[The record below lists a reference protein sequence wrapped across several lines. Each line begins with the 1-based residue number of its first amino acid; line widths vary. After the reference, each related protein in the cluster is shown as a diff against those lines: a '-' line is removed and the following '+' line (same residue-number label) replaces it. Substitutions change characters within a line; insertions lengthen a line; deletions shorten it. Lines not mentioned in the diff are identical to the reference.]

1 MTLGRTLWVGRSRAM
16 PANAQVF
23 RSINEAAAVAMPG
36 DHIVIAGG
44 IYRERVNPLRGGEPG
59 LPITYRAAPGEKVC
73 VRGSDLM
80 ETVWSSVPGHSTI
93 NCLPLAALRSGAEA
107 YQGVCDPLTYGDF
120 NPFVTQYDR
129 CAVARPL
136 EASLAELRKRVA
148 AFRLKI
154 TDSDGSGTELVNWEE
169 KLAVF
174 EQELEQRAHP
184 EDPRLFTTLGQ
195 IFVQGLPLQ
204 EVERVSDLAAVPGT
218 WLVSPEGTELWVHFP
233 ERPGDAILRAVEVS
247 VRHTLFSP
255 LQRGLGYLTLEDLT
269 FEHGANYF
277 PSWGEGRWGQAGL
290 VSTRGGHHWTI
301 RRCVIR
307 HAKAI
312 GLDCGSEGGREQ
324 GEGGP
329 VLSKPAHQALLK
341 TTAGDHLIEHN
352 DFSDNGLC
360 GVCGI
365 GHHRT
370 RLLYNRI
377 ERNNSLGLS
386 APWWEFAG
394 VKFHFCPDVRIEGN
408 IIRDNEAHGI
418 WLDNQFKGA
427 RVTRNFIVNNLWS
440 GINLEF
446 GRGPCL
452 VDNNVIALTR
462 QGEGIY
468 GHDVAEMTIAHN
480 LLYAN
485 SNFGIW
491 LAYCTSRVPL
501 EDACSDHR
509 ILNNMILGNKM
520 GAVALPLEWA
530 GARNNRSDANLLMGS
545 GQTLDEGSGPFPPF
559 FQINNKAHC
568 AQIEEL
574 CPGPEVQSAENITR
588 NLIARMD
595 AAGVPEELR
604 PNPAIWSRHFLLTH
618 EVWSAV
624 TGNDLMSRSCRAV
637 RDGLQ
642 SRSPAFTFTFDGTEE
657 TVACEPVEGVDV
669 DYHGHPLGGHPLPGP
684 FQRLSRGEQKIVLL
698 PRRLGV
704 GSIPP

>member
-1 MTLGRTLWVGRSRAM
+1 MHSLLHVSQSHPRSTDSNPGTEDQPFRTV
-16 PANAQVF
+16 NA
-23 RSINEAAAVAMPG
+23 AAAVAQPG
-36 DHIVIAGG
+36 DVVCIHAG

-59 LPITYRAAPGEKVC
+59 RPITYRAASGERVSL
-73 VRGSDLM
+73 RGSDLI
-80 ETVWSSVPGHSTI
+80 EAVWESVPRYSTI
-93 NCLPLAALRSGAEA
+93 NRLPIAALRTGAQA
-107 YQGVCDPLTYGDF
+107 YQGVCDPVTYGSF
-120 NPFVTQYDR
+120 SPFVTQYNR
-129 CAVARPL
+129 WAVARPL
-136 EASLAELRKRVA
+136 EASLSELRGRVA
-148 AFRLKI
+148 AFRKKI
-154 TDSDGSGTELVNWEE
+154 TDSDGSGTEKVNWEQ
-169 KLAVF
+169 KLAAF
-174 EQELEQRAHP
+174 EQELDQRAHP
-184 EDPRLFTTLGQ
+184 TDPRLYITLGQ
-195 IFVQGLPLQ
+195 IFLHGSPLQ

-218 WLVSPEGTELWVHFP
+218 WLVSPEGDELWVHFP
-233 ERPGDAILRAVEVS
+233 DQPGSAVLREVEVS
-247 VRHTLFSP
+247 VRHTVFAP
-255 LQRGLGYLTLEDLT
+255 LQRGLGHITLEGIT
-269 FEHGANYF
+269 IEHGANYF
-277 PSWGEGRWGQAGL
+277 PTWGEGRWGQAGL

-329 VLSKPAHQALLK
+329 AFPDGGHHALLQSI
-341 TTAGDHLIEHN
+341 AGDHLIEHN
-352 DFSDNGLC
+352 DISDNGHC

-377 ERNNSLGLS
+377 ERNNSLGLT

-418 WLDNQFKGA
+418 WLDNQFQGA

-440 GINLEF
+440 GINLEY

-462 QGEGIY
+462 QGDGIY

-485 SNFGIW
+485 SNFGVW
-491 LAYCTSRVPL
+491 LAYCTSRVPVG
-501 EDACSDHR
+501 DACSDHR

-520 GAVALPLEWA
+520 GAVSLPLEWA

-559 FQINNKAHC
+559 FQINNKSHC
-568 AQIEEL
+568 AQFDGI
-574 CPGPEVQSAENITR
+574 CPGPEVQNAETVTR
-588 NLIARMD
+588 NMIAQMD
-595 AAGVPEELR
+595 AAGVPEALR
-604 PNPAIWSRHFLLTH
+604 PNMTIWSRHFLLTH
-618 EVWSAV
+618 EAWSAV
-624 TGNDLMSRSCRAV
+624 TGNDLASRTCRAV

-642 SRSPAFTFTFDGTEE
+642 SRSPAFTFTFDGTEK
-657 TVACEPVEGVDV
+657 TVPCQPVAGVDR
-669 DYHGHPLGGHPLPGP
+669 DYHGRPLGEHPLPGP
-684 FQRLSRGEQKIVLL
+684 FQELDRGDQKIVLL
-698 PRRLGV
+698 PRGAGL
-704 GSIPP
+704 